1 MRHGRVLDNA
11 GYRAATGQFDSR
23 QAYRELQE
31 LVARELVEQTGDKNG
46 ARYSLSDY
54 AKSLQDESGARKVRP
69 NRRRQIVELL
79 RLRRDLS
86 KTEISDLL
94 GISPKTVEHYL
105 RELRRERKVE
115 STEASRGSKN
125 TRYRLT
131 AEGEQGELFS

>member
-1 MRHGRVLDNA
+1 VSVGRV
-11 GYRAATGQFDSR
+11 
-23 QAYRELQE
+23 REDGVAESTVSPEIGVLLLTKT
-31 LVARELVEQTGDKNG
+31 LV
-46 ARYSLSDY
+46 
-54 AKSLQDESGARKVRP
+54 
-69 NRRRQIVELL
+69 LL
-79 RLRRDLS
+79 RCYLS
-86 KTEISDLL
+86 KTEVSDLL